1 MLLRGS
7 GYIDPMTNVAQLY
20 FLPGAGSFAPHIL
33 LEETGVPH
41 ELVRVVRDE
50 AGSPVEPPG
59 YLALNPSGR
68 VPTLVWPD
76 GVVQTESAAICLSL
90 AERAGVDA
98 LIPAIGAPGR
108 VEVLR
113 RLFFLTNTVQVAILR
128 ARYPR
133 RFVDGDEAQA
143 AVARHAERELAEL
156 AERCADWYGTS
167 QSFIRGAVPGV
178 DDIFLAML
186 IRWTRLTPAPWW
198 DDPVLGGL
206 FDRVMSRP
214 AAQACLEQ
222 EGIEARPPAGT

>member
-1 MLLRGS
+1 MITAAR
-7 GYIDPMTNVAQLY
+7 LY

-41 ELVRVVRDE
+41 ELVRVVRVE
-50 AGSPVEPPG
+50 AGNPVEPPG

-68 VPTLVWPD
+68 IPTLVWSD
-76 GVVQTESAAICLSL
+76 GVVQTESAAISLSL
-90 AERAGVDA
+90 AERAGEDA
-98 LIPAIGAPGR
+98 LIPGIGSPGR

-128 ARYPR
+128 ARYPG
-133 RFVDGDEAQA
+133 RFAEGEEAQT
-143 AVARHAERELAEL
+143 AVARRAERELAEL
-156 AERCADWYGTS
+156 GERCADWYGTS
-167 QSFIRGAVPGV
+167 QPYIRGELPGV
-178 DDIFLAML
+178 DEIFLAML

-198 DDPVLGGL
+198 DNPLLGGL